1 MKLKLS
7 AKSIFIILIV
17 LIITILTFNY
27 INRNSQ
33 LNSQKI
39 QDIDPS
45 KEGKTVGV
53 NIEQNQPNGEKIK
66 IIADLMEENKKEKF
80 IKLINPIAESFT
92 KNKGNL
98 PWPVERGA
106 IIQKFGL
113 QPHPVVRTTKIKSN
127 GIVIATTKDANVRSV
142 FEGVVLSILKF
153 KGSNLTVLIKHGNY
167 ISAYKNLS
175 KVFVEKGD
183 NINALQIIGEAYTNI
198 NDNKTTLQF
207 SIFNNT
213 TPLDPYLWIA
223 K

>member
-1 MKLKLS
+1 M
-7 AKSIFIILIV
+7 
-17 LIITILTFNY
+17 
-27 INRNSQ
+27 
-33 LNSQKI
+33 
-39 QDIDPS
+39 
-45 KEGKTVGV
+45 
-53 NIEQNQPNGEKIK
+53 
-66 IIADLMEENKKEKF
+66 
-80 IKLINPIAESFT
+80 
-92 KNKGNL
+92 
-98 PWPVERGA
+98 PWPVERGV

-183 NINALQIIGEAYTNI
+183 NINALQIIGEAYTNT